1 MRLSPTTNHFSGVA
15 ATMAKV
21 PAEDLFLDQEE
32 RYEVFTVKAAERP
45 HLVAYQEEQPHLPTQ
60 TAQDTALECGVHV
73 ATTKTDNNEA
83 GGHDEE
89 KKEDGELSGQTYNQL
104 PPPLV
109 DGCDLPGWRCHR
121 LAYDASS
128 NEIEG
133 MLNIGVGST
142 LFRRADQLSYPCRLS
157 RSSEFQTKLV
167 DRLTVTPPSPE
178 VDAEVVDYEECSQCV
193 DASTVDDNPL
203 KATRFAIDYEQRNVP
218 AKIVGAT
225 KKWPAMP
232 TENNKGWAF
241 ENLVERFG
249 NVMWRF
255 SDVHGEMLTL
265 QTYNKYISTVE
276 GQTDDSPL
284 AIYDAEFGDEDSPTS
299 ALLDEYEVPT
309 CFSPDLFDLAIPS
322 GVDNGDDDDDDDGD
336 ARPPYRWILIGP
348 ERSGTGLHVDPLWT
362 NAWVTVL
369 QGLKRWLLFPP
380 CTPQEEIGMIE
391 GEPQI
396 SSSIW
401 FRDYYDKVMSPD
413 WPKEWRPV
421 EVLQHPGETVFVPNG
436 WPHLVLNLKLTTA
449 VTHNYA
455 SEFGFERMWREV
467 ATDEPQ
473 FAKRWYAGMLLHR
486 PDLAKRVQVYHGKA
500 VIDEEEWALEYGG
513 IV

>member
-1 MRLSPTTNHFSGVA
+1 MANSSPCGHIPT
-15 ATMAKV
+15 V

-32 RYEVFTVKAAERP
+32 RYEIFTVKAAERP
-45 HLVAYQEEQPHLPTQ
+45 HLVAYQEQQPHIPTQ
-60 TAQDTALECGVHV
+60 PQNSNADVHV
-73 ATTKTDNNEA
+73 ATTKTEEKEA
-83 GGHDEE
+83 ASLGEE
-89 KKEDGELSGQTYNQL
+89 KKDDGELSDQACEENRINDEL

-109 DGCDLPGWRCHR
+109 DGCDLPGFRCHR

-128 NEIEG
+128 DEIEG

-157 RSSEFQTKLV
+157 RNSEFQTKLIG
-167 DRLTVTPPSPE
+167 RLTVTPPSPE
-178 VDAEVVDYEECSQCV
+178 MDAEIVDCDECSQCIKN
-193 DASTVDDNPL
+193 DNTS

-225 KKWPAMP
+225 KTWPAMP
-232 TENNKGWAF
+232 AENNVGWTF
-241 ENLVERFG
+241 DNLVERFG
-249 NVMWRF
+249 NVAWRF

-299 ALLDEYEVPT
+299 VLLDEYKVPT

-322 GVDNGDDDDDDDGD
+322 GDSDSDDDDKD

-348 ERSGTGLHVDPLWT
+348 ERSGTGLHIDPLWT

-380 CTPQEEIGMIE
+380 CTPQEEIGMID
-391 GEPQI
+391 GQPQI

-436 WPHLVLNLKLTTA
+436 WPHLVLNLKLTVA

-455 SEFGFERMWREV
+455 SEFGPFERMWREV

-473 FAKRWYAGMLLHR
+473 FAKRWYAGVLLHR
-486 PDLAKRVQVYHGKA
+486 PDLAERVRIYHGKA
-500 VIDEEEWALEYGG
+500 VDDKEEWALEYGG
-513 IV
+513 IM